1 MKIYRKRS
9 KNLQQISEKLELRP
23 KDPELWEQLGDLY
36 DKSQV
41 KFKKQAIFAYEN
53 ALKYSTSE
61 EQKGSLFYSLGMV
74 NEELKDWK
82 KAKIFFKK
90 EMAHKF
96 PGKYLTY
103 DNHHFQY
110 FQMTLLLDSKM
121 VT

>member
-53 ALKYSTSE
+53 ALKYSSSE

-82 KAKIFFKK
+82 KAKI
-90 EMAHKF
+90 
-96 PGKYLTY
+96 LVLS
-103 DNHHFQY
+103 Q
-110 FQMTLLLDSKM
+110 
-121 VT
+121 